1 MSCLHNRDQI
11 LEFLRK
17 FFLKGFH
24 IYQNYLC
31 VLEYRLVLIYSF
43 LRFSGRSLE
52 PRTCPTKAK
61 VSLNRNP
68 KGGGCVCVPLW
79 QLGHR
84 SYNPFENLHKGRNQ
98 HFYIICNYIFNFH
111 IYLFYNEVILL
122 HTKIHFLPVN
132 H

>member
-68 KGGGCVCVPLW
+68 KGGGVFPYDNLAIDHTIPLKICIKVETNIST
-79 QLGHR
+79 LYVTIF
-84 SYNPFENLHKGRNQ
+84 SIFIFIYFIMKL
-98 HFYIICNYIFNFH
+98 FYFIQRYIFC
-111 IYLFYNEVILL
+111 L
-122 HTKIHFLPVN
+122 
-132 H
+132 